1 MVDPVLALVALVG
14 ALALFTWVGVR
25 AARHRGD
32 LEDYLVARDSQGA
45 GVLGLSFLASGL
57 GAWILF
63 APPEVGAVVG
73 LDGVVGYAVAAAV
86 PFAALAL
93 SGRRLRRVM
102 PAGHTLTE
110 FVRLRFGRTFHVY
123 VAGVSVAY
131 MLVFVTAELTAVGGI
146 TATLSGLDPRA
157 GVTAVAAVT
166 LAYTAYGG
174 LRASLRTDCWQ
185 GWLLLGLLALAVAAL
200 VAGVSAPVRAL
211 SRTGLLAVDRV
222 GVESAVTLVLAVTA
236 ANLFH
241 QGYWQRVWAAR
252 DARSL
257 AWGAGLAAAGCVPV
271 VALVGGIGILA
282 AGSGVALGDPPVP
295 FFALLAGLP
304 AWVGLVVLVLAVSLV
319 ASSVDTLESGLA
331 ALVAVERPAMSLG
344 AARLVTVAMVAPTVV
359 AALQGYSVLRQLLI
373 ADLLCATAVVPA
385 LLGLWRR
392 ATPAGALAGALAGLA
407 GAVAPGIVATGSIAE
422 GVLGATFPDAVPTLP
437 PFLGA
442 ITASAAVAV
451 TVSLAARRRTDLA
464 TMNERVPRL
473 SGAPPGTR
481 AAS

>member
-1 MVDPVLALVALVG
+1 MVDPVLALVALAA
-14 ALALFTWVGVR
+14 ALVLFAWVGVR

-73 LDGVVGYAVAAAV
+73 LDGVVGYALAAAV

-93 SGRRLRRVM
+93 FGRRLRRVL

-123 VAGVSVAY
+123 VVGVSIAY

-146 TATLSGLDPRA
+146 TATLSGLDPRV
-157 GVTAVAAVT
+157 GVTSVAAVT

-174 LRASLRTDCWQ
+174 LRASLRTDWWQ
-185 GWLLLGLLALAVAAL
+185 GWLLLGLLAVAVAAL
-200 VAGVSAPVRAL
+200 VAGVAAPARAL
-211 SRTGLLAVDRV
+211 TRTGLLAVDRV
-222 GVESAVTLVLAVTA
+222 GVESGVTLVLAVTA

-257 AWGAGLAAAGCVPV
+257 ARGAGLAAAGCVPV

-282 AGSGVALGDPPVP
+282 VGSGVALGDPPVP

-442 ITASAAVAV
+442 VAASTAVAV
-451 TVSLAARRRTDLA
+451 AVSLTGRRRTDLA
-464 TMNERVPRL
+464 TINERVPRL
-473 SGAPPGTR
+473 SAAPPRTR
-481 AAS
+481 ADS

>member
-1 MVDPVLALVALVG
+1 MVDPVLALVALVASLG
-14 ALALFTWVGVR
+14 LFAWVGVR

-32 LEDYLVARDSQGA
+32 LEDYLVARDSQGP
-45 GVLGLSFLASGL
+45 GVLSLSFLASGL

-73 LDGVVGYAVAAAV
+73 VDGVAGYAAAVAA
-86 PFAALAL
+86 PFAALAVF
-93 SGRRLRRVM
+93 GRRLRRVL

-110 FVRLRFGRTFHVY
+110 FVRLRFGRAFHVY
-123 VAGVSVAY
+123 VAGVSIAY
-131 MLVFVTAELTAVGGI
+131 MLVFIAAELTAVGGI
-146 TATLSGLDPRA
+146 TATLSGLDPRV

-185 GWLLLGLLALAVAAL
+185 GWLLLALVGVAAGAL
-200 VAGVSAPVRAL
+200 VAGVSVPARELTP
-211 SRTGLLAVDRV
+211 TGLLAVDRA
-222 GVESAVTLVLAVTA
+222 GVESGVTLVLAVTA

-252 DARSL
+252 DTRSL
-257 AWGAGLAAAGCVPV
+257 ARGATLAAVGCVPV
-271 VALVGGIGILA
+271 VALVGGIGIVA
-282 AGSGVALGDPPVP
+282 AGSGVPLGDPPVP

-304 AWVGLVVLVLAVSLV
+304 GWVGLAVLVLAVSLV

-331 ALVAVERPAMSLG
+331 ALVAVERPAMSLV
-344 AARLVTVAMVAPTVV
+344 AARAVTVALVVPTVV

-407 GAVAPGIVATGSIAE
+407 GAVAPGALATGSITR

-442 ITASAAVAV
+442 AVASAAVAV
-451 TVSLAARRRTDLA
+451 AVSLGGRRRTDVTTL
-464 TMNERVPRL
+464 NERVPRL
-473 SGAPPGTR
+473 SGATR
-481 AAS
+481 G